1 MTMMLYAEKMDDRM
15 EREGAGGSGI
25 IRAKLFHKP
34 LAWPG
39 QIMFSERSDRVSNVQ
54 TRGPVTSQWGPGDTI
69 TDTIAILQ
77 IHSKIQYLQL
87 SPAGPA
93 ASVRIFLSSPPTKS
107 AK

>member
-1 MTMMLYAEKMDDRM
+1 MLYDEKMDDRM

-25 IRAKLFHKP
+25 IWAKLFHKP

-39 QIMFSERSDRVSNVQ
+39 QIMFSELGDRVSSVQ
-54 TRGPVTSQWGPGDTI
+54 TQGPVTSQWGPGDTI

-87 SPAGPA
+87 SP
-93 ASVRIFLSSPPTKS
+93 VRLSSVSEDIFELS
-107 AK
+107 AHKIR